1 MVFSSNITSKIIFF
15 FFVILACYSGY
26 YTYLNNPRSETADEI
41 SSALIVHHTD
51 DAPVQTADTFQ
62 GNKSGGFKSLTKEYQ
77 NIGLLGKGVIPS
89 WLHGKLLGTGPA
101 RFELGDSHVKYWFN
115 GLAMLHAFH
124 IGNGTV
130 HYSNR
135 FLESEYYQRCI
146 KNGKFDSSMSTEKP
160 KGFFSR
166 LASAVTSHDPYDNG
180 TIAIHKLHD
189 IFVAVTET
197 PLPVAFDPKTL
208 KTTALVKY
216 DDTLNGH
223 LTSAQFLYDPL
234 TKEFYNYIIEFATSS
249 QYHFYKIKPGE
260 KNRTLIASLPVKSP
274 SYMRSFGMSKN
285 YLILVEIPFIVNPI
299 DLLFASGAF
308 IETFAWKPKLGTM
321 LHVVNKHTGAYVGSF
336 KTEPVY
342 SINTIN
348 AFEHGDTLNIDI
360 IAHNDTRLVGLT
372 TLDVLRRTNNEQEFS
387 PSYAK
392 RISIA
397 LDTKDVTMQTL
408 AKKSIEFPTINKK
421 FTGKNYTYVY
431 GLGALKHD
439 GFPHQ
444 LTKINTKTGEHIS
457 WSEQGCYAGSPV
469 FVQAP
474 QAQHEDEGVLL
485 SIVFDSTVNRSF
497 LLILDA
503 STMTEQARALLP
515 HHIPL
520 GIMAQ
525 FYISK
530 DR

>member
-1 MVFSSNITSKIIFF
+1 
-15 FFVILACYSGY
+15 
-26 YTYLNNPRSETADEI
+26 
-41 SSALIVHHTD
+41 VHHTD
-51 DAPVQTADTFQ
+51 DAQAQSPDAFQ
-62 GNKSGGFKSLTKEYQ
+62 GNKAGGFRSLTKEHQ
-77 NIGLLGKGVIPS
+77 NIGLQIKGTIPA

-101 RFELGDSHVKYWFN
+101 RFELGESHVKYWFN
-115 GLAMLHAFH
+115 GLAMLHAFT
-124 IGNGTV
+124 IDNGSV
-130 HYSNR
+130 HYSNK
-135 FLESEYYQRCI
+135 FLESEYYQRCM

-208 KTTALVKY
+208 KTTALVKF

-234 TKEFYNYIIEFATSS
+234 TKEFYNYMIEFATSS
-249 QYHFYKIKPGE
+249 QYHFYKIKPGG
-260 KNRTLIASLPVKSP
+260 KSRTLIASLPVKSP

-285 YLILVEIPFIVNPI
+285 YLILVEIPFMVNPI

-308 IETFAWKPKLGTM
+308 IETFVWKPKLGTTM
-321 LHVVNKHTGAYVGSF
+321 HVVNKRTGAYVGSF

-348 AFEHGDTLNIDI
+348 AFEQGNTLNIDI

-372 TLDVLRRTNNEQEFS
+372 TLDVLRRANNEQEFS
-387 PSYAK
+387 PSLVK

-397 LDTKDVTMQTL
+397 LDTKDVTMQMLSNKT
-408 AKKSIEFPTINKK
+408 IEFPTINKMYTAK
-421 FTGKNYTYVY
+421 DYTYVY
-431 GLGALKHD
+431 GIGALKHD
-439 GFPHQ
+439 AFPH
-444 LTKINTKTGEHIS
+444 LITKINIKTGEHRY
-457 WSEQGCYAGSPV
+457 WSEQGCYASSPV

-474 QAQHEDEGVLL
+474 QAKQEDEGVLL

-503 STMTEQARALLP
+503 DTMTEHARALLQN
-515 HHIPL
+515 HIPL